1 MNWPR
6 CRVPILWIVTS
17 AVRQSRTN
25 FASGKVALAMNCP
38 PGVNFA
44 AAHWKRRNSNHAYI
58 RKSCAKHNSWR
69 VAPIHF
75 ESAPSFIPSCLPFQG
90 EMARRAGGVTLETL
104 FFDALP
110 KASPPQWRIE
120 RPENS
125 PVDCFPGAQCPY
137 SLSPGISYCLL
148 PIAYCLLPNPSPQR
162 SRARSAPPSSRPAG
176 RGRRRTRAC
185 PRPRTGRF
193 HPRP

>member
-38 PGVNFA
+38 SGVNFA

-90 EMARRAGGVTLETL
+90 EVARRAGGVTLGTL
-104 FFDALP
+104 FLMRFQKLPHRSGGSSTRKTVLWTFFRAL
-110 KASPPQWRIE
+110 
-120 RPENS
+120 NV
-125 PVDCFPGAQCPY
+125 PVPY

-148 PIAYCLLPNPSPQR
+148 PIPYCLFPIAYSLLPTP
-162 SRARSAPPSSRPAG
+162 
-176 RGRRRTRAC
+176 
-185 PRPRTGRF
+185 
-193 HPRP
+193 